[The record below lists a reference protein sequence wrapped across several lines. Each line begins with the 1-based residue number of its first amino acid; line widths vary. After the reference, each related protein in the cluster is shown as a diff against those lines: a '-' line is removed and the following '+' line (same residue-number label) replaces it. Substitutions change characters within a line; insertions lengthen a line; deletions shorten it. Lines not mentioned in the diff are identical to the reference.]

1 MSDKRFLLMVKKNGF
16 YHSQGEASRAA
27 NAVFG
32 TIKSRLS
39 PSASNDLRRALP
51 GDAARLWQ
59 YSPVAPRDVEAF
71 RRATASPVHVVL
83 RVQQLGRYA
92 TSSEARRAL
101 RSVLCAL
108 GSLLPNCTE
117 KLCGESLWCDEI
129 FQGSDVA
136 AAPVKVPVM

>member
-1 MSDKRFLLMVKKNGF
+1 MVKKNGF

-39 PSASNDLRRALP
+39 PAASNDLRQALP

-59 YSPVAPRDVEAF
+59 YSPVALRDVEAS
-71 RRATASPVHVVL
+71 RRATASPVHAVL

-92 TSSEARRAL
+92 TSAEAHRAL
-101 RSVLCAL
+101 RSVLCTL

-117 KLCGESLWCDEI
+117 RLRGESLWRDEE
-129 FQGSDVA
+129 FQGSDA
-136 AAPVKVPVM
+136 ALASAKVPAI